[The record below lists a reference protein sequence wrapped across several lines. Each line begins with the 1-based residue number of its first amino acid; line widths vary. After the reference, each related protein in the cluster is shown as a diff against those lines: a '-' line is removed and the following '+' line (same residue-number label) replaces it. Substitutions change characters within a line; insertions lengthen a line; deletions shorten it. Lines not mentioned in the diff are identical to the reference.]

1 MIIGVNK
8 LLTECHKTN
17 IINIRILVNCIKYGT
32 NSKSIIYLEE
42 IHMNRFRLEQRL
54 RELNE
59 IIKSGKATQAIIE
72 EQFEIQ
78 LLLDNVFYID

>member
-1 MIIGVNK
+1 MNK
-8 LLTECHKTN
+8 
-17 IINIRILVNCIKYGT
+17 
-32 NSKSIIYLEE
+32 
-42 IHMNRFRLEQRL
+42 FRLEQRL

-72 EQFEIQ
+72 EYFEIQ

>member
-1 MIIGVNK
+1 MTK
-8 LLTECHKTN
+8 
-17 IINIRILVNCIKYGT
+17 
-32 NSKSIIYLEE
+32 
-42 IHMNRFRLEQRL
+42 FRLEQRL

-59 IIKSGKATQAIIE
+59 IIKSGKATQAILE

>member
-1 MIIGVNK
+1 MNK
-8 LLTECHKTN
+8 FK
-17 IINIRILVNCIKYGT
+17 
-32 NSKSIIYLEE
+32 
-42 IHMNRFRLEQRL
+42 LEQRL

-59 IIKSGKATQAIIE
+59 TIKSGKATQAILE

>member
-1 MIIGVNK
+1 MNK
-8 LLTECHKTN
+8 
-17 IINIRILVNCIKYGT
+17 
-32 NSKSIIYLEE
+32 
-42 IHMNRFRLEQRL
+42 FRLEQRL

-59 IIKSGKATQAIIE
+59 IIKSGKATQAILE

>member
-1 MIIGVNK
+1 MEQFK
-8 LLTECHKTN
+8 EYN
-17 IINIRILVNCIKYGT
+17 ILGG
-32 NSKSIIYLEE
+32 
-42 IHMNRFRLEQRL
+42 IHMTRFKLEQRL

>member
-1 MIIGVNK
+1 MEQFK
-8 LLTECHKTN
+8 EYN
-17 IINIRILVNCIKYGT
+17 ILGG
-32 NSKSIIYLEE
+32 

-78 LLLDNVFYID
+78 LLLDNIFYID

>member
-1 MIIGVNK
+1 MPKTEQLKEYNILGGMNMNK
-8 LLTECHKTN
+8 
-17 IINIRILVNCIKYGT
+17 
-32 NSKSIIYLEE
+32 
-42 IHMNRFRLEQRL
+42 FRLEQRL

-59 IIKSGKATQAIIE
+59 KIKSGKATQAIID

>member
-1 MIIGVNK
+1 MPK
-8 LLTECHKTN
+8 TEQLKEYN
-17 IINIRILVNCIKYGT
+17 I
-32 NSKSIIYLEE
+32 
-42 IHMNRFRLEQRL
+42 LEQRL

-59 IIKSGKATQAIIE
+59 KIKSGKATQAIID